1 MPGKNHQFSTGW
13 LLMASAMIVM
23 AVVTLS
29 RAPIRGASD
38 ETFVGRPV
46 AAVEIS
52 ADWSQEWHEENGT
65 IALFRGQCRVVQ
77 GGSTYT
83 ADSMVIWAHESEENP
98 GAVERL
104 TIYFEGD
111 VRIEE
116 PSSSRTDQSYW
127 LEVDAARGITL
138 SVRGRATDKPG
149 RDDPLF
155 KRAVQRKTGPSRN
168 KLRQTQLTLPAP
180 DESEPTWRSVPV
192 QNPAGLRRIRV
203 SPRSFGSPYNISSQP
218 STDSTPPEQIT
229 LITGGVNILVEGIGL
244 DNGVDFGVVDLSADR
259 VVIFNEDF
267 STDKMQRPEMKYQVY
282 LEGNIVIRQRDNV
295 RQLDN
300 VIRASRAFYDASDN
314 RALILDAELE
324 TYVSQ
329 LDSRIR
335 LRAEQI
341 RQNSMKNYHAQNA
354 WVTTSQYG
362 MPGYRVQASDI
373 FIENR
378 DMGFLS
384 DNSPPRVDPRTGALV
399 PEDHYWITALN
410 TQFLVDQF
418 PLFTAPQISVPAEN
432 ITSSTPLVGGGV
444 GFDRVFGTQIRTAWD
459 VYSLLGIS
467 KPQNPETNLIF
478 NADYLS
484 DRGVAAG
491 LKGGYRGTD
500 ASGNMYAGSIFGY
513 YINDNGYD
521 NLGLGRRTL
530 IPRTVNR
537 GIVQWEHRYDLISS
551 GTSIFGEISDITDR
565 NIREEYRQV
574 DFQKQKDLETKLQI
588 NQRLGDNAAITG
600 IARPQL
606 NDYENNT
613 QWLPRGDLYFLGE
626 PLFGN
631 LLNYSSHSSAGYG
644 ITNLAAPPTDPS
656 DIATPLPWMINGQ
669 GVVAQTRHEV
679 ELPFSLGWFKLAPF
693 AMGEAAYW
701 GDSFSGDSVN
711 RLYGRAGL
719 RASITFQRVMPLVQS
734 DIFNLNG
741 LAHKSYVSAEYG
753 IAGSTQQL
761 NNIAQWNE
769 FDDNA
774 QERFRM
780 RFVQNTF
787 NGFLPPQFDP
797 RFYAVRTGA
806 GTSVTAP
813 YNELVA
819 DQQALRLNWNQR
831 LQTKVGPPDHQR
843 IKDWMT
849 LDLGASVFPDA
860 NRDNFGQTFGLV
872 SSRYAWNVGDR
883 TSIVAS
889 SLYDFFQDGQQLWSV
904 GVISQRSLRGSV
916 YVGVR
921 QVKGGT
927 LDSQIATA
935 TYSYVMSP
943 KWVSTATTAY
953 DLGEGMSRGQG
964 FTLTRVGEWL
974 LVHMGAN
981 IDVSKNNVGVGFAI
995 EPRLGGANGVS
1006 STQLGSLLKLTQ
1018 PY

>member
-1 MPGKNHQFSTGW
+1 MTGKNHQFITGW
-13 LLMASAMIVM
+13 LLIASAVIVM
-23 AVVTLS
+23 VAVTIS
-29 RAPIRGASD
+29 RAPIQGASD
-38 ETFVGRPV
+38 ETLVGRPV
-46 AAVEIS
+46 SAIQIS
-52 ADWSQEWHEENGT
+52 ADWSQEWHEEHGT
-65 IALFRGQCRVVQ
+65 IALFRGQCRIVQ

-83 ADSMVIWAHESEENP
+83 ADSMVVWANESEESP
-98 GAVERL
+98 GTVERL
-104 TIYFEGD
+104 SIYLEGD
-111 VRIEE
+111 VRIEDA
-116 PSSSRTDQSYW
+116 SSSRTDQSSW
-127 LEVDAARGITL
+127 LEMDAARGITL

-155 KRAVQRKTGPSRN
+155 KRAIQRKTGPSRS
-168 KLRQTQLTLPAP
+168 KLRQTQLTVPAT
-180 DESEPTWRSVPV
+180 EEAEPAWRAVPV
-192 QNPAGLRRIRV
+192 QNPIGLRRIRV

-244 DNGVDFGVVDLSADR
+244 DSGLDFGVVDLSADR

-295 RQLDN
+295 RQLNN
-300 VIRASRAFYDASDN
+300 VIRATRAFYDASDN

-329 LDSRIR
+329 LDTRIR

-354 WVTTSQYG
+354 WVSTSQYG
-362 MPGYRVQASDI
+362 VPGYRVQASDI

-378 DMGFLS
+378 DTGLFA
-384 DNSPPRVDPRTGALV
+384 DNNPPRVDPKTGTLI

-418 PLFTAPQISVPAEN
+418 PLFTAPQVSVPAEN
-432 ITSSTPLVGGGV
+432 ISSSMPLQGGGI
-444 GFDRVFGTQIRTAWD
+444 GFDRVFGTQVRTAWD
-459 VYSLLGIS
+459 VYTLLGIT
-467 KPQNPETNLIF
+467 KPENPTTSLIF

-484 DRGVAAG
+484 KRGVAAG
-491 LKGGYRGTD
+491 IKGNYLGSD
-500 ASGNMYAGSIFGY
+500 SNGNPYAGTVFGY
-513 YINDNGYD
+513 YVNDGGLD

-530 IPRTVNR
+530 IPATVNR
-537 GIVQWEHRYDLISS
+537 GIFQWEHRYDVLST
-551 GTSIFGEISDITDR
+551 GTSIFGEVSDVSDR
-565 NIREEYRQV
+565 NFREEFRQN
-574 DFQKQKDLETKLQI
+574 DFHKMKDLETKLQV
-588 NQRLGDNAAITG
+588 NQKLSDNAAITG
-600 IARPQL
+600 LVRPQL

-626 PLFGN
+626 PLAGN
-631 LLNYSSHSSAGYG
+631 LINYSSHSSAGYA
-644 ITNLAAPPTDPS
+644 ITNLAAAPTDPN

-669 GVVAQTRHEV
+669 GVVAQTRHEI
-679 ELPFSLGWFKLAPF
+679 ELPFSLGAFRLAPF
-693 AMGEAAYW
+693 VLGEAAFW
-701 GDSFSGDSVN
+701 GDSFSGQSVD

-719 RASITFQRVMPLVQS
+719 RASISFQKVMPFIQS
-734 DIFNLNG
+734 EIFNLNG
-741 LAHKSYVSAEYG
+741 LAHKSLIAAEYG
-753 IAGSTQQL
+753 IAGSTQSL
-761 NNIAQWNE
+761 SNIPQWNE

-787 NGFLPPQFDP
+787 NGVLPPQFDP
-797 RFYAVRTGA
+797 RFYAVRQGA
-806 GTSVTAP
+806 GTTVTAP
-813 YNELVA
+813 YNELV
-819 DQQALRLNWNQR
+819 DNQQVLRLNWHQR
-831 LQTKVGPPDHQR
+831 LQTKVGPPDQQR

-849 LDLGASVFPDA
+849 LDLGASIFPDA
-860 NRDNFGQTFGLV
+860 NRDNFGQTFGLF

-889 SLYDFFQDGQQLWSV
+889 SMYDFFQDGQQLWSV
-904 GVISQRSLRGSV
+904 GVLNQRSLRGSL

-921 QVKGGT
+921 QVKGAT

-943 KWVSTATTAY
+943 KWISSATTAY
-953 DLGEGMSRGQG
+953 DIGEGMSRGQG
-964 FTLTRVGEWL
+964 LTITRVGEWL
-974 LVHMGAN
+974 LFHLGAN
-981 IDVSKNNVGVGFAI
+981 YDVSKNNVGLGFFV
-995 EPRLGGANGVS
+995 EPRLGGTNGVS

>member
-1 MPGKNHQFSTGW
+1 
-13 LLMASAMIVM
+13 MASAVLVM
-23 AVVTLS
+23 VVVMLS

-38 ETFVGRPV
+38 ETFVGRTV
-46 AAVEIS
+46 SAVEIS

-77 GGSTYT
+77 GSSTYT
-83 ADSMVIWAHESEENP
+83 ADSMVIWAHEADESP
-98 GAVERL
+98 GVIERL
-104 TIYFEGD
+104 TIYLEGD

-116 PSSSRTDQSYW
+116 PSSSRTDQSSW
-127 LEVDAARGITL
+127 LEIDATRGITL

-155 KRAVQRKTGPSRN
+155 KRAVQRKQGPTRT
-168 KLRQTQLTLPAP
+168 KLRQTQLTVPAP
-180 DESEPTWRSVPV
+180 EGQEPAWRAVPV
-192 QNPAGLRRIRV
+192 QNPMGLRRIRV
-203 SPRSFGSPYNISSQP
+203 SPRSFGSPYNISSQL
-218 STDSTPPEQIT
+218 STDSTPPEQVT
-229 LITGGVNILVEGIGL
+229 LITGGVNILVEPVEL
-244 DNGVDFGVVDLSADR
+244 ENGFNIGVVDLSADR
-259 VVIFNEDF
+259 VVIFTEDF
-267 STDKMQRPEMKYQVY
+267 TTDKMQRREMSYQVY

-295 RQLDN
+295 RRIDN
-300 VIRASRAFYDASDN
+300 VIRASRAFYDASDD

-324 TYVSQ
+324 TYISQ
-329 LDSRIR
+329 IDSRIR
-335 LRAEQI
+335 LRADQI

-373 FIENR
+373 FVENR
-378 DMGFLS
+378 DSGFL
-384 DNSPPRVDPRTGALV
+384 DNSPPQVDPRTGALV

-418 PLFTAPQISVPAEN
+418 PIFTAPQISVPAED
-432 ITSSTPLVGGGV
+432 ISTSTPLVGGGV
-444 GFDRVFGTQIRTAWD
+444 GFDRVFGTQIRTSWD
-459 VYSLLGIS
+459 VFSLLGIN
-467 KPQNPETNLIF
+467 KPQNPDTTLIF

-484 DRGVAAG
+484 DRGPAAG

-500 ASGNMYAGSIFGY
+500 ISGNPYAGSAFGY
-513 YINDNGYD
+513 YVNDNGLD
-521 NLGLGRRTL
+521 NLGFGRRAL
-530 IPRTVNR
+530 VPATVNR
-537 GIVQWEHRYDLISS
+537 YIFQWEHRYDLASS
-551 GTSIFGEISDITDR
+551 GTSIFGEISDISDR
-565 NIREEYRQV
+565 NIREQYRQI
-574 DFQKQKDLETKLQI
+574 DFQKQKDLETKVQL
-588 NQRLGDNAAITG
+588 NQQLGDNAAVTA

-606 NDYENNT
+606 NDFENNV

-626 PLFGN
+626 PLLGS

-644 ITNLAAPPTDPS
+644 ISNLAAPPTDPQ

-669 GVVAQTRHEV
+669 GLVAQTRHEI

-693 AMGEAAYW
+693 VMGEAAYW

-719 RASITFQRVMPLVQS
+719 RGSISFQRVIPLVQS

-741 LAHKSYVSAEYG
+741 LAHKSYIAAEYG

-780 RFVQNTF
+780 RFVQNDF

-797 RFYAVRTGA
+797 RFYAVRQGA

-819 DQQALRLNWNQR
+819 DQQVLRLNWNQR
-831 LQTKVGPPDHQR
+831 LQTKVGPPEHQR

-860 NRDNFGQTFGLV
+860 NRDNFGQTFGLF
-872 SSRYAWNVGDR
+872 SSRYAWHVGDR

-889 SLYDFFQDGQQLWSV
+889 SMYDFFQNGQQLWSV

-916 YVGVR
+916 YFGVR

-943 KWVSTATTAY
+943 KWISTATTAY

-964 FTLTRVGEWL
+964 FTLTRVGEWF

-981 IDVSKNNVGVGFAI
+981 IDVSKNNVGVGLSF
-995 EPRLGGANGVS
+995 EPRLGGINGVS
-1006 STQLGSLLKLTQ
+1006 STQLGSLLKLAQ